1 MLSAF
6 LHHDT
11 LFAEMV
17 EPLLSHVWS
26 QAEVDANVVFQF
38 HISCC
43 LMVRCFLYSLS
54 SISAIE
60 YTSSI
65 SVNLHPVSEA
75 KIVIIIIIIHFF
87 SIYLFIPYLIYN
99 SIGWGLLIIPNRLRS
114 KLYFFYSFKF
124 LIPAHIIRTP
134 ISAITCRLIIAKSCF
149 NRCKIL
155 IALFYPVFHIL
166 CCTFIE

>member
-1 MLSAF
+1 MLNAF

-54 SISAIE
+54 SMKDDA
-60 YTSSI
+60 
-65 SVNLHPVSEA
+65 N
-75 KIVIIIIIIHFF
+75 
-87 SIYLFIPYLIYN
+87 IYN
-99 SIGWGLLIIPNRLRS
+99 NV
-114 KLYFFYSFKF
+114 
-124 LIPAHIIRTP
+124 
-134 ISAITCRLIIAKSCF
+134 ITCIFWCKLLGLYKHWYMSCDYTAFVIRPYDKCRIIA
-149 NRCKIL
+149 
-155 IALFYPVFHIL
+155 
-166 CCTFIE
+166 

>member
-43 LMVRCFLYSLS
+43 LMVRCFLYSLQI
-54 SISAIE
+54 IS
-60 YTSSI
+60 
-65 SVNLHPVSEA
+65 L
-75 KIVIIIIIIHFF
+75 KQ
-87 SIYLFIPYLIYN
+87 IYLMLIDN
-99 SIGWGLLIIPNRLRS
+99 ESVGLRN
-114 KLYFFYSFKF
+114 
-124 LIPAHIIRTP
+124 
-134 ISAITCRLIIAKSCF
+134 
-149 NRCKIL
+149 
-155 IALFYPVFHIL
+155 
-166 CCTFIE
+166 